1 VQNAI
6 QAMAGSGRV
15 TIATAARRSARSSW
29 ASGPP
34 STSQVGRGLPPT
46 DSDDLIEISVSDTGP
61 GISQKVLKNLF
72 VPFFTT
78 KEQGTG
84 LGLAL
89 SQSIVQNAEWKH
101 SRSVATRRRLAL
113 YDCAACGSRRS
124 IAIGSRITLRT
135 FRFSPLRFAS
145 SRAQCHRPTCE
156 CP

>member
-89 SQSIVQNAEWKH
+89 SQSIVQNAGGSIH
-101 SRSVATRRRLAL
+101 VQSQPGA
-113 YDCAACGSRRS
+113 GSRFT
-124 IAIGSRITLRT
+124 IALPAAPVGQ
-135 FRFSPLRFAS
+135 SPSEA
-145 SRAQCHRPTCE
+145 A
-156 CP
+156 